1 MQLEADSL
9 GHADLALI
17 IDKTQ
22 HYILAEESITI
33 QQEHINRTRERVAM
47 PAKARGGDVPPIA
60 IGTAED
66 PDLDKGC
73 FQAPLVQQ
81 SAGD

>member
-66 PDLDKGC
+66 QDLDKGC